1 MVQGASRESVGHF
14 LEILTYSQR
23 SLCRF
28 LRCSDDGLER
38 LIPPIIQNA
47 GYSTLATR
55 LYHFR
60 TTNTPTSHSFF
71 ADFRKLGEYHCY
83 A

>member
-28 LRCSDDGLER
+28 LRCSDDGMEPL
-38 LIPPIIQNA
+38 
-47 GYSTLATR
+47 TLQAFK
-55 LYHFR
+55 YE
-60 TTNTPTSHSFF
+60 PCS
-71 ADFRKLGEYHCY
+71 EP
-83 A
+83 